1 MFRYWIRSLGRQNA
15 TNAFESFASPNAGLG
30 VKMLHPNS
38 SSDCFFLLHVA
49 IKYLP
54 IVSHPLVINFILFYV
69 IYRVNGSPYIHATF
83 VRLD

>member
-1 MFRYWIRSLGRQNA
+1 M
-15 TNAFESFASPNAGLG
+15 NAFESFASPNAGLG
-30 VKMLHPNS
+30 IKMLHPNS
-38 SSDCFFLLHVA
+38 SSDCLFLSSARRHQV
-49 IKYLP
+49 P